1 MIRQTSALPK
11 PIVPGLVSRCRCDEL
26 PCPLLSWLCAELRTL
41 CPELRDS
48 GGSGDVLLAGE
59 LKNVLSNI
67 SSPLAVLTSEV
78 LDPST
83 LNKVAEFLVSE
94 LQAAHIIKYKESHPD
109 ERATEADSEK
119 EQRVEDLSRDFCEE
133 NEGDDGLG
141 ENRRKAEM
149 QAEWILLLRALNMD
163 ASSRFEDV
171 LNEVNE
177 RLSRLPSGDMTKP
190 LLSTS
195 LKAVDFSRDSNVAFT
210 SLPVSQLQ
218 VKKMNEILSE
228 DYRRR
233 RQMMVTRFQVTLES
247 FAWGEKRKERSA
259 ALASAPNLA
268 SLIGSSQ
275 VSPSLLLAAREDQSF
290 IDPVKAGT
298 STSVYKML
306 IGSVP
311 DRGGRPGEI
320 EPPMPAWTGR
330 SSKGNRGG
338 RGGGQSHKHK
348 KKKGK
353 KD

>member
-1 MIRQTSALPK
+1 MY
-11 PIVPGLVSRCRCDEL
+11 PGSRCLSRCRCDEL
-26 PCPLLSWLCAELRTL
+26 PCPLLSWLY
-41 CPELRDS
+41 S

-67 SSPLAVLTSEV
+67 SSPLSLVRNRT
-78 LDPST
+78 
-83 LNKVAEFLVSE
+83 FLVSE
-94 LQAAHIIKYKESHPD
+94 LQAARIIKYKESHPD

-133 NEGDDGLG
+133 NEGDDGSG

-149 QAEWILLLRALNMD
+149 QAEWILLLRRSLQTFALMQ
-163 ASSRFEDV
+163 
-171 LNEVNE
+171 VNA
-177 RLSRLPSGDMTKP
+177 RLSRLPSGDMTNP
-190 LLSTS
+190 LLSSS
-195 LKAVDFSRDSNVAFT
+195 LS
-210 SLPVSQLQ
+210 
-218 VKKMNEILSE
+218 SE
-228 DYRRR
+228 QWVRCQDYRRR

-247 FAWGEKRKERSA
+247 FAWGEKQKERSA

-298 STSVYKML
+298 STSVYKTLM
-306 IGSVP
+306 GSVP

>member
-1 MIRQTSALPK
+1 M
-11 PIVPGLVSRCRCDEL
+11 
-26 PCPLLSWLCAELRTL
+26 W
-41 CPELRDS
+41 
-48 GGSGDVLLAGE
+48 SGDVLLAGE

-94 LQAAHIIKYKESHPD
+94 LQAAHIIKYKESDPD

-133 NEGDDGLG
+133 NEGDDGSG

-163 ASSRFEDV
+163 ASSLLQTFALMQV
-171 LNEVNE
+171 SE

-195 LKAVDFSRDSNVAFT
+195 LSSE
-210 SLPVSQLQ
+210 QWLQ

-247 FAWGEKRKERSA
+247 FAWGEKQKISSTWVPLANRSFEQQVELLHRKSDFGA
-259 ALASAPNLA
+259 ASDF
-268 SLIGSSQ
+268 
-275 VSPSLLLAAREDQSF
+275 VPSKPHGRL
-290 IDPVKAGT
+290 P
-298 STSVYKML
+298 
-306 IGSVP
+306 GSVWS
-311 DRGGRPGEI
+311 I
-320 EPPMPAWTGR
+320 T
-330 SSKGNRGG
+330 
-338 RGGGQSHKHK
+338 
-348 KKKGK
+348 
-353 KD
+353 

>member
-1 MIRQTSALPK
+1 MERSAGTVSAIKALGY
-11 PIVPGLVSRCRCDEL
+11 PGSRCLSRCRCDEL

-94 LQAAHIIKYKESHPD
+94 LQAARIIKYKESHPD

-119 EQRVEDLSRDFCEE
+119 EQRVQDLSRDFCEE
-133 NEGDDGLG
+133 NEGDDGSG

-195 LKAVDFSRDSNVAFT
+195 LSSE
-210 SLPVSQLQ
+210 QWLQ

-247 FAWGEKRKERSA
+247 FAWGEKQKERSA

-298 STSVYKML
+298 STSVYKTLM
-306 IGSVP
+306 GSVP

>member
-1 MIRQTSALPK
+1 MERNAGTVSAIKALGY
-11 PIVPGLVSRCRCDEL
+11 PGSRCLSRCRCDEL

-78 LDPST
+78 LEPST

-94 LQAAHIIKYKESHPD
+94 LQAARIIKYKESHPD

-133 NEGDDGLG
+133 NEGDDGSG

-171 LNEVNE
+171 LNEVNA
-177 RLSRLPSGDMTKP
+177 RLSRLPSGDMTNP
-190 LLSTS
+190 LLSSS
-195 LKAVDFSRDSNVAFT
+195 LSSE
-210 SLPVSQLQ
+210 QWLQ

-233 RQMMVTRFQVTLES
+233 RQMMVTRFQ
-247 FAWGEKRKERSA
+247 ERSA

-298 STSVYKML
+298 STSVYKTLM
-306 IGSVP
+306 GSVP

-330 SSKGNRGG
+330 SSKGSRGG
-338 RGGGQSHKHK
+338 WGGGQSHKHK

>member
-1 MIRQTSALPK
+1 VERSA
-11 PIVPGLVSRCRCDEL
+11 GTVSAIKALGEMWSD
-26 PCPLLSWLCAELRTL
+26 
-41 CPELRDS
+41 
-48 GGSGDVLLAGE
+48 DVLLAGE

-149 QAEWILLLRALNMD
+149 QAEWILLLRALNVD
-163 ASSRFEDV
+163 ASSRLQTFA
-171 LNEVNE
+171 LMQVNE

-195 LKAVDFSRDSNVAFT
+195 LSSE
-210 SLPVSQLQ
+210 QWLQ

-298 STSVYKML
+298 STSVYKTLM
-306 IGSVP
+306 GSVP

>member
-26 PCPLLSWLCAELRTL
+26 PCLLLSWLCAELRTL

-94 LQAAHIIKYKESHPD
+94 LQAARIIKYKESHPD

-133 NEGDDGLG
+133 NEGDDGSG

-195 LKAVDFSRDSNVAFT
+195 LSSE
-210 SLPVSQLQ
+210 QWLQ

-247 FAWGEKRKERSA
+247 FAWGEKQKVGMLNNSVHH
-259 ALASAPNLA
+259 LP
-268 SLIGSSQ
+268 
-275 VSPSLLLAAREDQSF
+275 VSCVILL
-290 IDPVKAGT
+290 
-298 STSVYKML
+298 
-306 IGSVP
+306 
-311 DRGGRPGEI
+311 
-320 EPPMPAWTGR
+320 
-330 SSKGNRGG
+330 
-338 RGGGQSHKHK
+338 
-348 KKKGK
+348 
-353 KD
+353 

>member
-1 MIRQTSALPK
+1 MY
-11 PIVPGLVSRCRCDEL
+11 PGSRCLSRCRCDEL
-26 PCPLLSWLCAELRTL
+26 PCPLLSWLCAELR
-41 CPELRDS
+41 DS
-48 GGSGDVLLAGE
+48 LPGCSFAHL
-59 LKNVLSNI
+59 
-67 SSPLAVLTSEV
+67 
-78 LDPST
+78 
-83 LNKVAEFLVSE
+83 AEFLVSE
-94 LQAAHIIKYKESHPD
+94 LQAARIIKYKESHPD

-133 NEGDDGLG
+133 NEGDDGSG
-141 ENRRKAEM
+141 ENGRKAEM
-149 QAEWILLLRALNMD
+149 QAEWILLLRRSLQTFALMQ
-163 ASSRFEDV
+163 
-171 LNEVNE
+171 VNE

-190 LLSTS
+190 LLSTGLS
-195 LKAVDFSRDSNVAFT
+195 SE
-210 SLPVSQLQ
+210 QWLQ

-233 RQMMVTRFQVTLES
+233 RQMMVMRFQVTLES
-247 FAWGEKRKERSA
+247 FAWGEKQKERSA

-275 VSPSLLLAAREDQSF
+275 VSPSLLLAAREDQCF

-298 STSVYKML
+298 STSVYKTLM
-306 IGSVP
+306 GSVP

-330 SSKGNRGG
+330 SSKGSRGG
-338 RGGGQSHKHK
+338 WGGGQSHKNK

>member
-1 MIRQTSALPK
+1 GQSGWGGGLCHPAGHATARY
-11 PIVPGLVSRCRCDEL
+11 PGSRCLSRCRCDEL
-26 PCPLLSWLCAELRTL
+26 PCPLLSWLCAELRDSLPGATR
-41 CPELRDS
+41 LRRVRPRCAD
-48 GGSGDVLLAGE
+48 LR
-59 LKNVLSNI
+59 
-67 SSPLAVLTSEV
+67 V

-94 LQAAHIIKYKESHPD
+94 LQAARIIKYKESHPD

-133 NEGDDGLG
+133 NEGDDGSG
-141 ENRRKAEM
+141 ENGRKAEM

-190 LLSTS
+190 LLSTGLS
-195 LKAVDFSRDSNVAFT
+195 SE
-210 SLPVSQLQ
+210 QWLQ

-233 RQMMVTRFQVTLES
+233 RQMMVMRFQVTLES
-247 FAWGEKRKERSA
+247 FAWGEKQKERSA

-275 VSPSLLLAAREDQSF
+275 VSPSLLLAAREDQCF

-298 STSVYKML
+298 STSVYKTLM
-306 IGSVP
+306 GSVP

-330 SSKGNRGG
+330 SSKGSRGG
-338 RGGGQSHKHK
+338 WGGGQSHKNK